1 MDILNEY
8 LEEYEFDPSTKTAL
22 RKYFHHCRWVCGEL
36 WLLTSATGMGGAC
49 MSSTTIVV
57 CFPSLYLFSS
67 ALTVC
72 RALRR
77 EEQFKQ
83 LITTHM
89 SPELQGIV
97 TSHCYGRYL
106 ENIPFLRY
114 DTKHMRGIRK
124 LRAEEEKQMFITQV
138 WWMCCC
144 AIPRQKT
151 CALLYASWIKN
162 VLMAARHP
170 DLLRIDAGCV
180 RTLPAVPH

>member
-1 MDILNEY
+1 MFIRFNTSMDILNEY

-22 RKYFHHCRWVCGEL
+22 RKYFHHCRWVRGKS

-49 MSSTTIVV
+49 MSSTTTVGIP
-57 CFPSLYLFSS
+57 CLHLFSS
-67 ALTVC
+67 AFSVC

-138 WWMCCC
+138 RCRCCC
-144 AIPRQKT
+144 TIPRRRP
-151 CALLYASWIKN
+151 AS
-162 VLMAARHP
+162 VL
-170 DLLRIDAGCV
+170 D
-180 RTLPAVPH
+180 

>member
-1 MDILNEY
+1 M
-8 LEEYEFDPSTKTAL
+8 
-22 RKYFHHCRWVCGEL
+22 HEL
-36 WLLTSATGMGGAC
+36 DNYSC
-49 MSSTTIVV
+49 
-57 CFPSLYLFSS
+57 LYTCPVLHQDLFSS
-67 ALTVC
+67 AFSVC

-124 LRAEEEKQMFITQV
+124 LRAEEETQMFITQV
-138 WWMCCC
+138 RC
-144 AIPRQKT
+144 
-151 CALLYASWIKN
+151 
-162 VLMAARHP
+162 
-170 DLLRIDAGCV
+170 
-180 RTLPAVPH
+180 